1 LDREVNLKELERKV
15 KKIVKRLNIE
25 DIVRKAIEHF
35 DPPTLSGIVALD
47 LKTGEIF
54 SYSSLE
60 EPSFSKTIVVL
71 YYLPVSA
78 FPLEKLFSEKELNT
92 AKILMGDGWN
102 LSARDIANTLGKE
115 CKDLEDYIFSNIMR
129 DDSPEEEIVKNIMNY
144 VKKVVSSKKD

>member
-1 LDREVNLKELERKV
+1 MDREINLKELERKV
-15 KKIVKRLNIE
+15 RKIVKRLNIE

-35 DPPTLSGIVALD
+35 DPPTLNGIVALD

-71 YYLPVSA
+71 YYLPVSE